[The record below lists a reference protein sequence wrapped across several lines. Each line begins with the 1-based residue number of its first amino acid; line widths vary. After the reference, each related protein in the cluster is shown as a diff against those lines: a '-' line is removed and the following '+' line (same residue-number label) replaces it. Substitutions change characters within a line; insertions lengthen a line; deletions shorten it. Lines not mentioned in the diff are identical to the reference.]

1 MFAAGGICSLEA
13 FTGGA
18 VVPVYYEA
26 HAAAL
31 DDLVQKS
38 AEETLTSHLEKIKN
52 QEILVTLEGK
62 EYAVSVSDAYELD
75 RKTLTYIAD
84 EEKIRK
90 SIEETGIGDVNTMVE
105 SRCEQLSDRLI
116 IHKGQTGV
124 KADMEALE
132 KEILAAV
139 KKGNF
144 NCEISCPVKK
154 VLPQEIDLQSYYDAV
169 FQKPINGE
177 IDKANNYVISS
188 SKDGV
193 SFNLVL
199 AKKRLKQAA
208 DGETITIYYEFIQPE
223 ICTKALDEKQFR
235 DVLGSYSTYGTGT
248 KGRITNITL
257 AAQSCDGVI
266 LMPGDIFSFNDTLG
280 ERTEE
285 RGYKEATVYI
295 NNKSAKGIGGGI
307 CQVSST
313 LFAAV
318 LYADLEIV
326 QRTNHSLT
334 VGYLPLGM
342 DAAVSWGTLDFRF
355 RNNTD
360 YPIRLSVTSEQGNID
375 VEILG
380 TKETNTTVE
389 ITTEELDPL
398 TVKTFRSHYDS
409 AGNLLDTQQVAY
421 SKYQGVH

>member
-1 MFAAGGICSLEA
+1 MFAAGGICSLET

-188 SKDGV
+188 S
-193 SFNLVL
+193 
-199 AKKRLKQAA
+199 
-208 DGETITIYYEFIQPE
+208 
-223 ICTKALDEKQFR
+223 
-235 DVLGSYSTYGTGT
+235 
-248 KGRITNITL
+248 
-257 AAQSCDGVI
+257 
-266 LMPGDIFSFNDTLG
+266 
-280 ERTEE
+280 
-285 RGYKEATVYI
+285 
-295 NNKSAKGIGGGI
+295 
-307 CQVSST
+307 
-313 LFAAV
+313 
-318 LYADLEIV
+318 
-326 QRTNHSLT
+326 
-334 VGYLPLGM
+334 
-342 DAAVSWGTLDFRF
+342 
-355 RNNTD
+355 
-360 YPIRLSVTSEQGNID
+360 
-375 VEILG
+375 
-380 TKETNTTVE
+380 
-389 ITTEELDPL
+389 
-398 TVKTFRSHYDS
+398 
-409 AGNLLDTQQVAY
+409 
-421 SKYQGVH
+421 

>member
-1 MFAAGGICSLEA
+1 MQDMQGITEYIENYGSLGFDEKPFCEIDALIFSQLSYVDFGGIADGEDGA
-13 FTGGA
+13 F
-18 VVPVYYEA
+18 
-26 HAAAL
+26 
-31 DDLVQKS
+31 
-38 AEETLTSHLEKIKN
+38 
-52 QEILVTLEGK
+52 
-62 EYAVSVSDAYELD
+62 
-75 RKTLTYIAD
+75 
-84 EEKIRK
+84 
-90 SIEETGIGDVNTMVE
+90 
-105 SRCEQLSDRLI
+105 LSD
-116 IHKGQTGV
+116 
-124 KADMEALE
+124 
-132 KEILAAV
+132 AAV
-139 KKGNF
+139 K
-144 NCEISCPVKK
+144 
-154 VLPQEIDLQSYYDAV
+154 YYSRHSDEENEKLIGINAKALKILTLCAKTNRFGFV
-169 FQKPINGE
+169 RICRYVNYINGE

-360 YPIRLSVTSEQGNID
+360 YPIRLSVTYEKGNID